1 MKTETVMNDTAS
13 LNYIENCELASC
25 THSLAEHTEAM
36 SARLRSGD
44 QPVVPV
50 APQGAVVGGS
60 VVAFTEGVSRQ
71 NKEDVMDS
79 FLFATLVANKAFN
92 PESQTQL
99 WYGKYNEVLAKL
111 GWLSVN
117 WSYARYRTT
126 RQSFTMDQVGLEIIG
141 SAIAAAALPGPAS
154 AAMLKV
160 AGDAIAALKAKD
172 KPLRLF
178 EHQSKTH
185 KGGSFR
191 IAACS
196 ESSDGFVNV
205 ALGAV
210 SFNTEINVTNV
221 LFWEWNNSDVSTY
234 QGQNNLVLNSTVYQR
249 HRELVRERLGNNAK
263 DAIEEYEI

>member
-1 MKTETVMNDTAS
+1 MKTETVMNDTAN

-36 SARLRSGD
+36 SARLQSGD

-50 APQGAVVGGS
+50 EPEGAVVGGS
-60 VVAFTEGVSRQ
+60 VIAFTEGVSRQ

-99 WYGKYNEVLAKL
+99 WYSKYNEVLAKL
-111 GWLSVN
+111 GWFSTN
-117 WSYARYRTT
+117 WSYAQYRTT
-126 RQSFTMDQVGLEIIG
+126 KQSFTMDQVGLEIIG

-160 AGDAIAALKAKD
+160 AADAIAALKAKD
-172 KPLRLF
+172 KPLKLF
-178 EHQSKTH
+178 ERQSKTH

-191 IAACS
+191 IAACT

-210 SFNTEINVTNV
+210 NFNSTINATNV

-234 QGQNNLVLNSTVYQR
+234 QGKNSLVLNSTIYKGV
-249 HRELVRERLGNNAK
+249 RELVRERLGNNAK
-263 DAIEEYEI
+263 DAIAEFEI